1 MLVSAI
7 VSTYQSEEYIT
18 ECLNDLVKQTLFKK
32 NKLEIIVIDSASPE
46 SEGDIVKH
54 YQVKYS
60 NIKYL
65 RTPYREGMYQSW
77 NRGIQ
82 IAKGRFLTNANTD
95 DRHEKDYLEKLADAL
110 ERDDN
115 SVIAYGDSRM
125 TGPCH
130 KLFQKSDFRNR
141 EFFAPSL
148 LLYNLFGY
156 QPMWKSSL
164 HSKIGYFNEDLK
176 KASDYDFGLRAA
188 TAGKA
193 VYVKEAF
200 GTIYWGEDTQT
211 LTDSTMIREINQIK
225 EHWLGEEQI
234 LGLYSMEELPIE
246 DPYDQALV
254 YHDLGNRF
262 LCFFPQWKGGQ
273 PESDPD
279 KSILFFKRSL
289 DKKYSWEA
297 ANNLAVALFCQGE
310 PKPAAVYLNQMETE
324 DSNDIVSQ
332 NLKEMNGF
340 LLGQIY
346 EPKLIL
352 TAPPL
357 PVKREDEMSF
367 SNNAIFQDYES
378 HYTNSGYQYYEISIS
393 ALWDSFVGR
402 LSDQQWKALELQQY
416 SGKTLIYGS
425 GTRGQIFLN
434 QVQGKG
440 IQVAGFID
448 QNEDSS
454 KSQIVPTLKLSSIEG
469 SDLRKSIVIV
479 MTGKAHWSSINSN
492 LKEFLEPENIWFPDS
507 AN

>member
-1 MLVSAI
+1 
-7 VSTYQSEEYIT
+7 
-18 ECLNDLVKQTLFKK
+18 
-32 NKLEIIVIDSASPE
+32 
-46 SEGDIVKH
+46 
-54 YQVKYS
+54 
-60 NIKYL
+60 
-65 RTPYREGMYQSW
+65 
-77 NRGIQ
+77 
-82 IAKGRFLTNANTD
+82 
-95 DRHEKDYLEKLADAL
+95 
-110 ERDDN
+110 
-115 SVIAYGDSRM
+115 
-125 TGPCH
+125 
-130 KLFQKSDFRNR
+130 
-141 EFFAPSL
+141 
-148 LLYNLFGY
+148 
-156 QPMWKSSL
+156 
-164 HSKIGYFNEDLK
+164 
-176 KASDYDFGLRAA
+176 
-188 TAGKA
+188 
-193 VYVKEAF
+193 
-200 GTIYWGEDTQT
+200 
-211 LTDSTMIREINQIK
+211 
-225 EHWLGEEQI
+225 
-234 LGLYSMEELPIE
+234 MEELPIE

-289 DKKYSWEA
+289 DKRYSWEV
-297 ANNLAVALFCQGE
+297 ANNLALALFTQGK
-310 PKPAAVYLNQMETE
+310 PKEATAYLTQVETK
-324 DSNDIVSQ
+324 DSDVIVNK

-340 LLGQIY
+340 LLGQVY

-367 SNNAIFQDYES
+367 SNNSIFQDYES

-402 LSDQQWKALELQQY
+402 LSDQQWKALELQKY

-440 IQVAGFID
+440 IQVTGFID

-454 KSQIVPTLKLSSIEG
+454 KSQIVPTFKLSSIEG

-492 LKEFLEPENIWFPDS
+492 LKEFLKPENIWFPDS